1 MVIQAFGVTSL
12 AGLGK
17 FLCVFVCILV
27 QLLNLFLYP
36 FLTLYSFHDHFYSPL
51 STFYALKLLSYPFLA
66 MYSVM

>member
-36 FLTLYSFHDHFYSPL
+36 FFDFVLIS
-51 STFYALKLLSYPFLA
+51 
-66 MYSVM
+66 